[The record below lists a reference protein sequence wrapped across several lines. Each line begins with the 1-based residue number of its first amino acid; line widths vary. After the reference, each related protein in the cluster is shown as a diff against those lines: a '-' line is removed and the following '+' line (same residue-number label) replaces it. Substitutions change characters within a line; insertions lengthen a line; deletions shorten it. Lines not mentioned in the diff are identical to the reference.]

1 MQEPRQPQDA
11 VAACSDAERRRAQEL
26 ARALTGAGRE
36 ARTVTL
42 WVRPASWPAQT
53 LCAAAGVGASVV
65 GVDQPAVGLAITGAA
80 LLLAVLEVSRR
91 PLLRLLT
98 GSRATQNVISPPPT
112 RPGTRA
118 VTLILSAATDDRRQ
132 SRTAALP
139 VRLPAILI
147 GSLALLTA
155 ALGLRVATSP
165 GGWLDFVQLVP
176 TLVLLAAIPLLLDE
190 GLGAVVPGT
199 ATPDA
204 VLELAR
210 RLDGAPPENL
220 DVAVALTGAGS
231 AQAAGLRAWLRD
243 RRRRGLQPSDFAV
256 LHIEPHA
263 GEGPV
268 WWERDGTVVGHRL
281 HPQLVA
287 AARRAAAA
295 GAPGAHAVSGTGTT
309 AAGIA
314 IADGWPA
321 IAAGPDVD
329 FAEALVRE
337 LDAEVGDRA

>member
-1 MQEPRQPQDA
+1 M
-11 VAACSDAERRRAQEL
+11 
-26 ARALTGAGRE
+26 
-36 ARTVTL
+36 TL

-65 GVDQPAVGLAITGAA
+65 GVDRPAVGLAIAGAA
-80 LLLAVLEVSRR
+80 LLLAVIELSSR

-98 GSRATQNVISPPPT
+98 GLRATQNVISPPPE

-118 VTLILSAATDDRRQ
+118 VTLILTAATDDRRH

-139 VRLPAILI
+139 LRPPAILI
-147 GSLALLTA
+147 GSLAVLTA
-155 ALGLRVATSP
+155 ALGLRVAADP

-176 TLVLLAAIPLLLDE
+176 TLLLLAAIPMLLDE
-190 GLGAVVPGT
+190 GLGDVVPGS
-199 ATPDA
+199 AVPDA
-204 VLELAR
+204 ALELAR

-231 AQAAGLRAWLRD
+231 AHAAGLRAWLRD
-243 RRRRGLQPSDFAV
+243 RRRRGLQPSDFAI

-263 GEGPV
+263 GEDPV
-268 WWERDGTVVGHRL
+268 WWERDGAVVGHRL

-287 AARRAAAA
+287 AARRAADAT
-295 GAPGAHAVSGTGTT
+295 PGAHAVSGTATT

-329 FAEALVRE
+329 FAEALTRE
-337 LDAEVGDRA
+337 LDAEVGRTRRPG